1 MQRNELIVVHGT
13 NPAAMAREALAAARI
28 EELIPQ
34 GALIALK
41 PNLVVSKDASSGA
54 VTHPE
59 IVEGAVSYLREKG
72 FSRFVVMEGSWVG
85 DATSRAFGAAG
96 YRTLS
101 ERIGVPLVD
110 LQKDSWKRYDAGGGM
125 KIAVCDAAMAAGFMI
140 NLPVLKGHC
149 QTTVTCALKN
159 LKGCMSDD
167 EKSRFHQLGLHEP
180 IARLNRVLKPG
191 FILADGICGD
201 LDFEEG
207 GNPVQ
212 MNRLVAA
219 LDPVLMDAYACRL
232 MGHDI
237 EDVPYIGL
245 AEEYGVGSA
254 DLSAAKISELGR
266 RQSAPAIPPAR
277 AGQGPGFP
285 VDEKSACS
293 ACYAALIHGWRG
305 WTSGASQ
312 APGRGARRE
321 STRSGSHRQD
331 SKPRLR
337 RRRLRPLRIRSARLG
352 EGLPPDGAAVPN
364 SWKAHLRTIAEPLR
378 PRRPGPPG
386 GSGRRKKPRIAAT
399 AAASPRLN
407 LGLLIH
413 IDIRE

>member
-1 MQRNELIVVHGT
+1 MTEGRPLRYSVRMKRNELIVVHGT
-13 NPAAMAREALAAARI
+13 DPAAMARDALAAARI

-34 GALIALK
+34 GALVALK

-59 IVEGAVSYLREKG
+59 IVEGIVSYLREKG
-72 FSRFVVMEGSWVG
+72 YRKFVVMEGSWVG

-96 YRTLS
+96 YRELS

-110 LQKDSWKRYDAGGGM
+110 LQRDGWKRYDAGGGM
-125 KIAVCDAAMAAGFMI
+125 KIAVCDKAMEADFMI

-191 FILADGICGD
+191 FILVDGICGD

-232 MGHDI
+232 MGHDHA
-237 EDVPYIGL
+237 DVPYIGL

-254 DLSAAKISELGR
+254 DLSAAEITEIGDAK
-266 RQSAPAIPPAR
+266 SAPAIPPRSGRVKALASR
-277 AGQGPGFP
+277 
-285 VDEKSACS
+285 VNEKSACS
-293 ACYAALIHGWRG
+293 ACYAALIHGLARLDERG
-305 WTSGASQ
+305 LLKRLDSALGAKHEKRIAIGRDFKGQGYAGVGCGFCASGAET
-312 APGRGARRE
+312 AVKGC
-321 STRSGSHRQD
+321 
-331 SKPRLR
+331 
-337 RRRLRPLRIRSARLG
+337 
-352 EGLPPDGAAVPN
+352 PPDGAAVADFLE
-364 SWKAHLRTIAEPLR
+364 KLAA
-378 PRRPGPPG
+378 
-386 GSGRRKKPRIAAT
+386 GR
-399 AAASPRLN
+399 
-407 LGLLIH
+407 
-413 IDIRE
+413 

>member
-13 NPAAMAREALAAARI
+13 KPAAMAHEALAAAKI
-28 EELIPQ
+28 EELIPK

-59 IVEGAVSYLREKG
+59 IIEGIVEYLRGKG
-72 FSRFVVMEGSWVG
+72 YERFVVMEGSWVG

-96 YRTLS
+96 YRDLS

-110 LQKDSWKRYDAGGGM
+110 LQRDTWKRYDAGGGL
-125 KIAVCDAAMAAGFMI
+125 KIAVCDQAKAADFMI
-140 NLPVLKGHC
+140 NLPVIKGHC

-167 EKSRFHQLGLHEP
+167 EKSRFHSLGLHEP

-219 LDPVLMDAYACRL
+219 IDPVLMDTFACAL

-237 EDVPYIGL
+237 TDVPYIGL
-245 AEEYGVGSA
+245 AEEYGVGST
-254 DLSAAKISELGR
+254 DLAAAKITEIGDSK
-266 RQSAPAIPPAR
+266 SAPAIPPRSGRVKTLASR
-277 AGQGPGFP
+277 
-285 VDEKSACS
+285 VNEKSACS
-293 ACYAALIHGWRG
+293 ACYASLIHG
-305 WTSGASQ
+305 
-312 APGRGARRE
+312 
-321 STRSGSHRQD
+321 
-331 SKPRLR
+331 L
-337 RRRLRPLRIRSARLG
+337 ARLD
-352 EGLPPDGAAVPN
+352 ERGLLKRLDTALGA
-364 SWKAHLRTIAEPLR
+364 KHE
-378 PRRPGPPG
+378 
-386 GSGRRKKPRIAAT
+386 KRIAIGRDFKGQSYDGVGCGLCASDAT
-399 AAASPRLN
+399 TSIKGCPPNGTAVAEFLEKLAGSR
-407 LGLLIH
+407 
-413 IDIRE
+413 

>member
-1 MQRNELIVVHGT
+1 MTRSGLLRYVRLMQRNELIVVHGT

-28 EELIPQ
+28 EELIPK

-59 IVEGAVSYLREKG
+59 IVEGIVSYLREKG
-72 FSRFVVMEGSWVG
+72 YERFLVMEGSWVG

-96 YRTLS
+96 YRDLS
-101 ERIGVPLVD
+101 ERIGVPLAD
-110 LQKDSWKRYDAGGGM
+110 LQRDSWKRYDAGGGM
-125 KIAVCDAAMAAGFMI
+125 KIAVCDRAMSADFMI

-191 FILADGICGD
+191 FILVDGICGD

-232 MGHDI
+232 MGHDVS
-237 EDVPYIGL
+237 DVPYIGL

-254 DLSAAKISELGR
+254 DLSAARFTELGDAK
-266 RQSAPAIPPAR
+266 SAPAIPPRSGRVKALASR
-277 AGQGPGFP
+277 

-293 ACYAALIHGWRG
+293 ACYAALIHGLARLDERG
-305 WTSGASQ
+305 RLKRLDAVLGTKHEKRIAIGRDFKGQGYDGIGCGLCASGAALSVK
-312 APGRGARRE
+312 GC
-321 STRSGSHRQD
+321 
-331 SKPRLR
+331 
-337 RRRLRPLRIRSARLG
+337 
-352 EGLPPDGAAVPN
+352 PPDGAAVTEFLEQL
-364 SWKAHLRTIAEPLR
+364 AA
-378 PRRPGPPG
+378 
-386 GSGRRKKPRIAAT
+386 GR
-399 AAASPRLN
+399 
-407 LGLLIH
+407 
-413 IDIRE
+413 